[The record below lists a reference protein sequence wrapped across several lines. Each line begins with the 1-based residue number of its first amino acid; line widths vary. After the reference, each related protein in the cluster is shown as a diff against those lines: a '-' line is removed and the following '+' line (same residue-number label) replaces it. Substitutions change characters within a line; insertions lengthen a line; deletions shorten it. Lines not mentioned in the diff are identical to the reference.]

1 MIRTV
6 SRYMNDLYTHKVSRK
21 LKDSLI
27 PSPTRAELSWS
38 HFTGSKMPLAAHK
51 NHTHTDELDI
61 KFFKRNPINARVFE
75 KPYFWHDSEKIMKQL

>member
-1 MIRTV
+1 
-6 SRYMNDLYTHKVSRK
+6 MNDLYTHKVSRK

-27 PSPTRAELSWS
+27 PSPTRAELAWS

-61 KFFKRNPINARVFE
+61 KFFKRKPIKFE
-75 KPYFWHDSEKIMKQL
+75 KPYIWHDSEKNMKQL

>member
-27 PSPTRAELSWS
+27 PSPTRAELPWS

-61 KFFKRNPINARVFE
+61 KFLKEGLLSLKNLTFGMILK
-75 KPYFWHDSEKIMKQL
+75 KS

>member
-27 PSPTRAELSWS
+27 PSPTRAELPWS

-51 NHTHTDELDI
+51 NHTHTDELDK
-61 KFFKRNPINARVFE
+61 KFFKRKPIKFE

>member
-38 HFTGSKMPLAAHK
+38 HFTGSKMPLAARK

-61 KFFKRNPINARVFE
+61 QFLKESLLTHVCLKNLTFGMILK
-75 KPYFWHDSEKIMKQL
+75 KS